1 MSSFSDKDGAV
12 RIILGTIAFGM
23 GLDAE
28 NVRRIIHWGPSDNL
42 ESYIQET
49 GRAGKDGLKSAAIL
63 YYNKSDISAKSSAS
77 DAMKV
82 YCSNMGLCR
91 RKLLLQDF
99 ADPSSIECPKPH
111 HSCCDICSSI
121 CDCATCVEAMQLL
134 ESELYEEDEIIQ
146 ELSRADKKERELA
159 LQNYRDQ
166 LCSLGG
172 SEHVPLFF
180 GKEIISGI
188 PNSLINKIVANC
200 KNINNCD
207 ELVDLGVVS
216 EVQASEILTI
226 IKCFQ

>member
-1 MSSFSDKDGAV
+1 
-12 RIILGTIAFGM
+12 
-23 GLDAE
+23 
-28 NVRRIIHWGPSDNL
+28 
-42 ESYIQET
+42 
-49 GRAGKDGLKSAAIL
+49 
-63 YYNKSDISAKSSAS
+63 
-77 DAMKV
+77 
-82 YCSNMGLCR
+82 
-91 RKLLLQDF
+91 
-99 ADPSSIECPKPH
+99 
-111 HSCCDICSSI
+111 
-121 CDCATCVEAMQLL
+121 MQLL